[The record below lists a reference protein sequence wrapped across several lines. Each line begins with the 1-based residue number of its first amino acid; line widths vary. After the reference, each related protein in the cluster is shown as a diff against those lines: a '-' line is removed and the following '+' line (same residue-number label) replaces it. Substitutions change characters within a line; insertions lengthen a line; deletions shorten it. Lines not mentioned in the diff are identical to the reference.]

1 MKFRPWIAILSSLT
15 LASGCAASTSEFCA
29 IARPIYIGGNDVVDW
44 LAENDEILLQDIVIH
59 NETVETCP

>member
-1 MKFRPWIAILSSLT
+1 MRLRLWIVTLSSLVLVT
-15 LASGCAASTSEFCA
+15 GCAALTSEFCA

-59 NETVETCP
+59 NETVATCP